1 MKRVDKLLKLV
12 RIFKILTK
20 YQEQEM
26 GLAQRILHKQVSRK
40 NYCYLIGTKMNHQK
54 KKLTL
59 KHLVPI
65 NRIWKIN
72 QETLSPCVHAG
83 ISKYEGTQPSGLTK
97 NVTCFIQ
104 KNSFMSYVFIML
116 TSELCCFELCN
127 IRRATQRG
135 RPCLHFFN
143 FWIKFSIQN
152 VVLKVARRKISKFF
166 CLQHLIFLCFL
177 MKAFIEVH

>member
-1 MKRVDKLLKLV
+1 MKRADKFLKIV
-12 RIFKILTK
+12 HIFKVLTK

-26 GLAQRILHKQVSRK
+26 GLVQRILHKQVSRK

-54 KKLTL
+54 KILTV

-72 QETLSPCVHAG
+72 QETLSPCVHVG
-83 ISKYEGTQPSGLTK
+83 ISKHEGTQPSGLTK

-104 KNSFMSYVFIML
+104 KNVFMSYVFIML

-166 CLQHLIFLCFL
+166 ACSTLFSCVFD
-177 MKAFIEVH
+177 ESVY